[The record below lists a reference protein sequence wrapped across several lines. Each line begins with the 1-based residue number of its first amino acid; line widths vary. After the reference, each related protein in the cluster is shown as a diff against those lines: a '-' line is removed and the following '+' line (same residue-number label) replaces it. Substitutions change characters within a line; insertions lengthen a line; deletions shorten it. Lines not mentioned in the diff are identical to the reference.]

1 GPLVVLS
8 TGGIMAELFADSAVR
23 IAPVTAETAHEMIRE
38 VKGLTPVFGYRGAPE
53 GDVEALAQ
61 AIVAMS
67 ELAVREPDV
76 VEAEVNPLLVG
87 ARGRGVAAL
96 DALVRR
102 R

>member
-1 GPLVVLS
+1 MWPWRQRYV
-8 TGGIMAELFADSAVR
+8 
-23 IAPVTAETAHEMIRE
+23 
-38 VKGLTPVFGYRGAPE
+38 GYRGSPE

-67 ELAVREPDV
+67 ELAVGEPDV

-87 ARGRGVAAL
+87 AHGQGVSAL